1 MVMDT
6 LQIRLNP
13 GLLKKIDSLVRSG
26 FYANRADVIRD
37 AVRRF
42 VWDKEA
48 GTLPGMGNSVEIT
61 RKARETLSKKFK
73 KKDLDEINN
82 L

>member
-6 LQIRLNP
+6 IQIRIGGSLIRE
-13 GLLKKIDSLVRSG
+13 IDSFVNSG

-42 VWDKEA
+42 VIDSQVGTIKSNKNSVQEVKEA
-48 GTLPGMGNSVEIT
+48 
-61 RKARETLSKKFK
+61 RKKLSEKI
-73 KKDLDEINN
+73 DLNEINS

>member
-6 LQIRLNP
+6 IQIRMGGSLI
-13 GLLKKIDSLVRSG
+13 KEIDSFVESG

-42 VWDKEA
+42 VIDSQVGTIKNNKNSVQEVKEA
-48 GTLPGMGNSVEIT
+48 
-61 RKARETLSKKFK
+61 RKKLSEKI
-73 KKDLDEINN
+73 DLNEINS

>member
-6 LQIRLNP
+6 MQIRINEQLVKE
-13 GLLKKIDSLVRSG
+13 LDKIVKSG

-42 VWDKEA
+42 VFDSQV
-48 GTLPGMGNSVEIT
+48 GTIINKNNSVKEIKNL
-61 RKARETLSKKFK
+61 RKRLSQEKIDIK
-73 KKDLDEINN
+73 EIND

>member
-6 LQIRLNP
+6 IQIRINEP
-13 GLLKKIDSLVRSG
+13 LLKELDLFVKSG

-42 VWDKEA
+42 VIDSQIGTIKSDRGSVKEVKEA
-48 GTLPGMGNSVEIT
+48 
-61 RKARETLSKKFK
+61 RKSLSQEKI
-73 KKDLDEINN
+73 DLDEINS

>member
-1 MVMDT
+1 METM
-6 LQIRLNP
+6 QIRMNEQSI
-13 GLLKKIDSLVRSG
+13 KEVDRIVKSG

-42 VWDKEA
+42 IFESQIGTIKNNSNSIKE
-48 GTLPGMGNSVEIT
+48 IKKT
-61 RKARETLSKKFK
+61 REKLSKERIN
-73 KKDLDEINN
+73 LQEINN